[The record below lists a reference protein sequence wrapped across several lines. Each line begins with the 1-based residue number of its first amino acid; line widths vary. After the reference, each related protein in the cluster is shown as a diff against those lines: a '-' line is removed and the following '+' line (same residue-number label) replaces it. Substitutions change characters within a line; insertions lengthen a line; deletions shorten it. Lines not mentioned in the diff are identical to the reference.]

1 VEYSLMRLCA
11 TYSARTRPERVGD
24 DPQPGFEDMGLG
36 AWGAAFCAGSRW
48 YVLQDGACGGW
59 PRAATIGVETVQKR
73 LSNGDDEGER

>member
-1 VEYSLMRLCA
+1 
-11 TYSARTRPERVGD
+11 
-24 DPQPGFEDMGLG
+24 MGLG